1 MKWTTLITADD
12 TQRNG
17 ILAESVDTQ
26 IIKSRGKLSPYIE
39 DCSYLVD
46 SDGYMVIRLNVTIL
60 NKSQSD
66 AVVNQ
71 VLLSSREDEAFTL
84 TPSRI
89 RPAWRGNARVRLDDR
104 RLYDICGNDEI
115 LTLPST
121 IKSGATIKGWLAF
134 VIDSN
139 QVKLISK
146 YNLCTVVVDQ
156 RDKQYK
162 SKAEQDQSIDPE
174 LVHRFSL

>member
-1 MKWTTLITADD
+1 MKWTTLIAADD
-12 TQRNG
+12 TKRNG
-17 ILAESVDTQ
+17 ILAESVGPQ

-46 SDGYMVIRLNVTIL
+46 SDGFMVIRLNVTIL
-60 NKSQSD
+60 NRSQSD
-66 AVVNQ
+66 EVVSQ
-71 VLLSSREDEAFTL
+71 VLLSSREDETLTL

-89 RPAWRGNARVRLDDR
+89 RTAWRGNARVRLDDR

-121 IKSGATIKGWLAF
+121 IKSGAKIKGWLAF

-139 QVKLISK
+139 QVKLTRK

-156 RDKQYK
+156 CARQYK
-162 SKAEQDQSIDPE
+162 SKAEED
-174 LVHRFSL
+174 